1 MKSME
6 LATRWVRE
14 QSTLPPL
21 FCSGEARMLVVELG
35 IWVIPLTLVFVPC
48 RRIVLLL
55 SRLQELRRTM
65 MRPRLVITSRE
76 EDMWSRLSRLNSMA
90 FML

>member
-1 MKSME
+1 ME

-14 QSTLPPL
+14 QSTLPPF
-21 FCSGEARMLVVELG
+21 FCSSGGASMLVVELG

>member
-1 MKSME
+1 ME
-6 LATRWVRE
+6 LATDGCE
-14 QSTLPPL
+14 SKALPPF
-21 FCSGEARMLVVELG
+21 FCSGGEARMLVVELG